1 MNIADNNCC
10 SWPISAPT
18 INAASMDATKN
29 VSRYKIRGINLPSC
43 NIEKMLIHGDR
54 NIIRVNISQM
64 TCAFQIMMTNAKHL
78 TH

>member
-1 MNIADNNCC
+1 
-10 SWPISAPT
+10 
-18 INAASMDATKN
+18 MDATKN